1 MLVDVSRLIR
11 SLLSNTTV
19 FPSINDD
26 FLRKFLDEI
35 LLLKKE
41 IASSWKT
48 ILLLNFHS
56 ESRSQRMGMIGRN
69 SFQLVSI

>member
-41 IASSWKT
+41 IASS
-48 ILLLNFHS
+48 
-56 ESRSQRMGMIGRN
+56 
-69 SFQLVSI
+69 